1 MAAGDDIEAV
11 SADEVIADLSGY
23 PNKLSKASVRSL
35 NRALVAGRTE
45 MARAIASDAGIGVRD
60 VTKAMSQRKAT
71 LERAEAAFG
80 ATLRRIELIHFK
92 ARGPEPS
99 RGKGRGVSYS
109 GAGGKGRIPNAFI
122 ATMQSGHRG
131 VFKAN
136 PDRYM
141 RQQKPTWKKKRHAIV
156 ELFGSRSDRCFLTSM
171 GAGARRRSYRIRA
184 RLERLTS
191 GRSSWWAHQYHRAPS
206 SVRRGPDGGEVHYAV
221 AAVVVTIP
229 TTT

>member
-1 MAAGDDIEAV
+1 MNIAVDHADD
-11 SADEVIADLSGY
+11 VIADLSGY
-23 PNKLSKASVRSL
+23 PSKLSKAAVRSL

-99 RGKGRGVSYS
+99 RGKGRGVSYR

-156 ELFGSRSDRCFLTSM
+156 ELFGPSLGQVFRKYQVRGLERTQEAFHT
-171 GAGARRRSYRIRA
+171 AFAHE
-184 RLERLTS
+184 LERLES
-191 GRSSWWAHQYHRAPS
+191 GQE
-206 SVRRGPDGGEVHYAV
+206 SVSE
-221 AAVVVTIP
+221 
-229 TTT
+229 